1 MLEGIGAANSNS
13 SLGCRDLRGPVQA
26 GRQLI
31 EGGVGGSFLL
41 PDRDA
46 F

>member
-13 SLGCRDLRGPVQA
+13 SQGGRDLRGPVQA

-31 EGGVGGSFLL
+31 EGGVGGAFFV
-41 PDRDA
+41 PDHDG